1 MQMTEKRFTYV
12 RTQYRHY
19 IQDVEKD
26 GEWREGYRGTYDEYD
41 LKKICGLLNALHEE
55 NINLKQALW
64 EAEVNYYGERCDNIL
79 DYEGWIEDLKE
90 DWDREYWNE

>member
-1 MQMTEKRFTYV
+1 MTEKRFMVDDCGTLIDMTN
-12 RTQYRHY
+12 RN
-19 IQDVEKD
+19 
-26 GEWREGYRGTYDEYD
+26 TYDYVSDVVE
-41 LKKICGLLNALHEE
+41 LLNALHEE